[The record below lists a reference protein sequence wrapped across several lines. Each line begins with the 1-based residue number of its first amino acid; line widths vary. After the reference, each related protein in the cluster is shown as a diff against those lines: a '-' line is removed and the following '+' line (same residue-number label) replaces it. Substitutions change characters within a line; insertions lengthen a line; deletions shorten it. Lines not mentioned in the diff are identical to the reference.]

1 MRDDQPLRA
10 VDDTRRAHG
19 SDSMVAATGKHTHRK
34 APFRQ
39 HEQTVLVLQGGGALG
54 AYQAGV
60 YLNRRYAHSAQS
72 KDYDFSRATVRELVR
87 LTSSRPDA
95 HNLRASRIAQGHGI
109 RSRRACLR
117 SCAATRRRALRK

>member
-39 HEQTVLVLQGGGALG
+39 HEQTVLVLQARGALG

-60 YLNRRYAHSAQS
+60 YINRRYAHSAQS
-72 KDYDFSRATVRELVR
+72 KDYDFSRATVRELWASGLNDVR
-87 LTSSRPDA
+87 RTCA
-95 HNLRASRIAQGHGI
+95 HPELLKGTEFGHGV
-109 RSRRACLR
+109 RVYDLAR
-117 SCAATRRRALRK
+117 